1 MAQLV
6 AHLLC
11 KQGVRGS
18 SPRASTIRK
27 VPARDGRD
35 FLLKS
40 LPIRGVRCSGPA
52 VAAHY
57 AVTVTFFLAALGVLG
72 VASSGPL
79 IAATLGSTTVTAL
92 AIAFWRNAIGAA
104 VMAAPTLV
112 REPAQFGRVTGRE
125 FRWSLVAAFAL
136 ALHFACFI
144 TSLQL
149 TSVAAAT
156 ALVCLQSA
164 WITVIQ
170 LFRGVKH
177 RWQVLAGLGIAFGG
191 VVAITGFDMGT
202 SPEALLG
209 DLLAVAG
216 GLLAGIYTLAGGRAR
231 QSMTTG
237 TYTTL
242 CYGMCAAFVGVM
254 ALFANQPLAGFETA
268 GWLGIMAITVCAQLI
283 GHTAFNHLLAT
294 MSPLLVSMIILLEIP
309 GAALLAAI
317 FLEETLPAGTYG
329 GLALILVGLAV
340 VVAGQRGGKAGR
352 GKPPAERPLAEL
364 GTD

>member
-1 MAQLV
+1 
-6 AHLLC
+6 
-11 KQGVRGS
+11 
-18 SPRASTIRK
+18 
-27 VPARDGRD
+27 
-35 FLLKS
+35 
-40 LPIRGVRCSGPA
+40 
-52 VAAHY
+52 
-57 AVTVTFFLAALGVLG
+57 VTFFIAALGVLG

-79 IAATLGSTTVTAL
+79 IAATLGATSVSAL

-104 VMAAPTLV
+104 VMATPTLL
-112 REPAQFGRVTGRE
+112 REPAQFGRVTKRE
-125 FRWSLVAAFAL
+125 LRWSLLAAVAL

-164 WITVIQ
+164 WIAVFQ
-170 LFRGVKH
+170 LFRGTRH

-191 VVAITGFDMGT
+191 VVAITGFDMGS
-202 SPEALLG
+202 SPDALLG
-209 DLLAVAG
+209 DLLALAG
-216 GLLAGIYTLAGGRAR
+216 GALAGMYTLAGGKAR

-242 CYGMCAAFVGVM
+242 CYGVCAALVAVM
-254 ALFANQPLAGFETA
+254 ALLGGQPLVGFEA
-268 GWLGIMAITVCAQLI
+268 GGWLGILAITVCAQLV

-309 GAALLAAI
+309 GAALLAAL
-317 FLEETLPAGTYG
+317 FLQETLPAGTYA
-329 GLALILVGLAV
+329 GLGLILAGLAV
-340 VVAGQRGGKAGR
+340 VVLGQRAGR
-352 GKPPAERPLAEL
+352 GGRRERTAGAAEQDGPPDHPLAEL

>member
-1 MAQLV
+1 MN
-6 AHLLC
+6 
-11 KQGVRGS
+11 
-18 SPRASTIRK
+18 
-27 VPARDGRD
+27 
-35 FLLKS
+35 
-40 LPIRGVRCSGPA
+40 
-52 VAAHY
+52 
-57 AVTVTFFLAALGVLG
+57 FFLAALGVLG

-79 IAATLGSTTVTAL
+79 IAATLGATSVSAL

-104 VMAAPTLV
+104 VMATPTLV
-112 REPAQFGRVTGRE
+112 REPAQFGRVTKPE
-125 FRWSLVAAFAL
+125 FGWSVLAAVAL

-164 WITVIQ
+164 WIAVFQ
-170 LFRGVKH
+170 LFRGTRH

-191 VVAITGFDMGT
+191 VVAITGFDMGS

-209 DLLAVAG
+209 DLLAMAG
-216 GLLAGIYTLAGGRAR
+216 GALAGLYTLAGGKAR

-242 CYGMCAAFVGVM
+242 CYGMCAALVAVL
-254 ALFANQPLAGFETA
+254 ALLGGQPLVGFEAA
-268 GWLGIMAITVCAQLI
+268 GWLGIAAITVCAQLV

-309 GAALLAAI
+309 GAALLAAL
-317 FLEETLPAGTYG
+317 FLEEVLPAGTYA

-340 VVAGQRGGKAGR
+340 VVLGQKPGKAAWRGR
-352 GKPPAERPLAEL
+352 GKSTGNADGPPERPLAEL

>member
-1 MAQLV
+1 V
-6 AHLLC
+6 N
-11 KQGVRGS
+11 
-18 SPRASTIRK
+18 
-27 VPARDGRD
+27 
-35 FLLKS
+35 FL
-40 LPIRGVRCSGPA
+40 
-52 VAAHY
+52 
-57 AVTVTFFLAALGVLG
+57 LAALGVLG

-79 IAATLGSTTVTAL
+79 IAATLGATTVSAL

-104 VMAAPTLV
+104 VMATPTLA
-112 REPAQFGRVTGRE
+112 REPRQFGHITGRE
-125 FRWSLVAAFAL
+125 FRWSLVAASAL

-144 TSLQL
+144 TSLRL

-164 WITVIQ
+164 WIAVIL

-177 RWQVLAGLGIAFGG
+177 RWQVLVGLGIAFGG
-191 VVAITGFDMGT
+191 VVAITGFDMGA

-237 TYTTL
+237 TYTAL
-242 CYGMCAAFVGVM
+242 CYGMCAALV
-254 ALFANQPLAGFETA
+254 ALLALITKQPLLGFDAG
-268 GWLGIMAITVCAQLI
+268 GWLGIIAITVCAQLV
-283 GHTAFNHLLAT
+283 GHTAFNHLLAS

-317 FLEETLPAGTYG
+317 FLNETLPAGTYG

-340 VVAGQRGGKAGR
+340 VVTGQRTGKAG
-352 GKPPAERPLAEL
+352 GGETPQERPLAEL

>member
-1 MAQLV
+1 MN
-6 AHLLC
+6 
-11 KQGVRGS
+11 
-18 SPRASTIRK
+18 
-27 VPARDGRD
+27 
-35 FLLKS
+35 
-40 LPIRGVRCSGPA
+40 
-52 VAAHY
+52 
-57 AVTVTFFLAALGVLG
+57 FFLAAVGVLG

-79 IAATLGSTTVTAL
+79 IAATLGATTVSAL

-104 VMAAPTLV
+104 VMASPTLV
-112 REPAQFGRVTGRE
+112 REPRQFGRITRLE
-125 FRWSLVAAFAL
+125 FRWCVLAAVAL

-164 WITVIQ
+164 WIAVFQ
-170 LFRGVKH
+170 LFRGTRH
-177 RWQVLAGLGIAFGG
+177 RWQVLVGLGIAFGG
-191 VVAITGFDMGT
+191 VVAITGFDMGS
-202 SPEALLG
+202 SPDALLG

-216 GLLAGIYTLAGGRAR
+216 GALAGLYTLAGGKAR

-242 CYGMCAAFVGVM
+242 CYGMCAALVAVL
-254 ALFANQPLAGFETA
+254 ALLGRQPLVGFEAA
-268 GWLGIMAITVCAQLI
+268 GWLGILAITVCAQLV

-309 GAALLAAI
+309 GAALLAAV
-317 FLEETLPAGTYG
+317 FLHETLPAGTYA
-329 GLALILVGLAV
+329 GLGLILAGLAV
-340 VVAGQRGGKAGR
+340 VVLGQRSGKSSRGARTAASGR
-352 GKPPAERPLAEL
+352 EEPPSDRPLAEL

>member
-1 MAQLV
+1 
-6 AHLLC
+6 
-11 KQGVRGS
+11 
-18 SPRASTIRK
+18 
-27 VPARDGRD
+27 
-35 FLLKS
+35 
-40 LPIRGVRCSGPA
+40 
-52 VAAHY
+52 
-57 AVTVTFFLAALGVLG
+57 VTFLLAALGVLG

-79 IAATLGSTTVTAL
+79 IAATLGATTVSAL

-104 VMAAPTLV
+104 VMATPTLI
-112 REPAQFGRVTGRE
+112 REPRHFGRITRHE
-125 FRWSLVAAFAL
+125 FRWSLLAALAL

-164 WITVIQ
+164 WIAVFQ
-170 LFRGVKH
+170 LFRGTRH

-191 VVAITGFDMGT
+191 VVAITGFDMGS

-209 DLLAVAG
+209 DLLAMAG
-216 GLLAGIYTLAGGRAR
+216 GALAGLYTLAGGKAR

-242 CYGMCAAFVGVM
+242 CYGMCAAMVAVL
-254 ALFANQPLAGFETA
+254 ALISNQPLVGFDA
-268 GWLGIMAITVCAQLI
+268 VGWLGIAAITVCAQLV

-309 GAALLAAI
+309 GAALLAAL
-317 FLEETLPAGTYG
+317 FLHETLPAGTYA
-329 GLALILVGLAV
+329 GLGLILVGLAV
-340 VVAGQRGGKAGR
+340 VVLGQRPAGAR
-352 GKPPAERPLAEL
+352 RNGDSAPGSRRDGPPSDRLAEL

>member
-1 MAQLV
+1 MN
-6 AHLLC
+6 
-11 KQGVRGS
+11 
-18 SPRASTIRK
+18 
-27 VPARDGRD
+27 
-35 FLLKS
+35 
-40 LPIRGVRCSGPA
+40 
-52 VAAHY
+52 
-57 AVTVTFFLAALGVLG
+57 FFLAALGVLG

-79 IAATLGSTTVTAL
+79 IAATLGATSVSAL

-104 VMAAPTLV
+104 VMATPTLI
-112 REPAQFGRVTGRE
+112 REPTQFGRVTKAE
-125 FRWSLVAAFAL
+125 LRWSVLAAVAL

-164 WITVIQ
+164 WIAVFQ
-170 LFRGVKH
+170 LFRGTRH
-177 RWQVLAGLGIAFGG
+177 RWQVLAGLGIAFAG
-191 VVAITGFDMGT
+191 VVAITGFDLGT

-216 GLLAGIYTLAGGRAR
+216 GALAGLYTLAGGKAR

-242 CYGMCAAFVGVM
+242 CYGMCAALV
-254 ALFANQPLAGFETA
+254 ALLALLGGQPLVGFEAA
-268 GWLGIMAITVCAQLI
+268 GWLGIAAITVCAQLI

-317 FLEETLPAGTYG
+317 FLQEVLPAGTYA
-329 GLALILVGLAV
+329 GLMLILVGLAV
-340 VVAGQRGGKAGR
+340 VVLGQKSGRAGR
-352 GKPPAERPLAEL
+352 RRRATGTGSTDGPPERPLAEL

>member
-1 MAQLV
+1 V
-6 AHLLC
+6 NLL
-11 KQGVRGS
+11 
-18 SPRASTIRK
+18 
-27 VPARDGRD
+27 
-35 FLLKS
+35 
-40 LPIRGVRCSGPA
+40 
-52 VAAHY
+52 
-57 AVTVTFFLAALGVLG
+57 LAALGVLG

-79 IAATLGSTTVTAL
+79 IAATLGATSVSAL

-104 VMAAPTLV
+104 VMATPTLV
-112 REPAQFGRVTGRE
+112 HEPGQFGRVTRRE
-125 FRWSLVAAFAL
+125 FRWSLLAAVAL

-164 WITVIQ
+164 WIAVFQ
-170 LFRGVKH
+170 LFRGIRH
-177 RWQVLAGLGIAFGG
+177 RWQVMAGLSIAFAG
-191 VVAITGFDMGT
+191 VVAITGFDMGS
-202 SPEALLG
+202 SPDALLG

-216 GLLAGIYTLAGGRAR
+216 GALAGLYTLAGGKAR

-242 CYGMCAAFVGVM
+242 CYGMCAALVALM
-254 ALFANQPLAGFETA
+254 AVLAGQPLAGFEAA
-268 GWLGIMAITVCAQLI
+268 GWLGILAITVCAQLV

-309 GAALLAAI
+309 GAALLAAV
-317 FLEETLPAGTYG
+317 FLGETLPAGTYA
-329 GLALILVGLAV
+329 GLGLILAGLAV
-340 VVAGQRGGKAGR
+340 VVLGQKPGRAGR
-352 GKPPAERPLAEL
+352 RNRAPGDEPPSDRPLAEL